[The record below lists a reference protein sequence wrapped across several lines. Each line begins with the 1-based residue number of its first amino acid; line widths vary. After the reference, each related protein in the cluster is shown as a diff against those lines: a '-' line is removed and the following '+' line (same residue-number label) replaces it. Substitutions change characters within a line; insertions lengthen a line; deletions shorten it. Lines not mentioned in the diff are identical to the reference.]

1 MKSAVISLTENGLKI
16 SGRIAEGLG
25 NCERYAF
32 EKHCGSNA
40 VPFNSLS
47 GLVGDIFG
55 KYEGLIFVCAC
66 GAAVRVIAPYI
77 SSKQTDPAVIAVDEQ
92 GKFAVSLLS
101 GHIGGANAL
110 TRKIADIIGAVPVVT
125 TATDT
130 GGKFSPDSF
139 AAANKLHICE
149 IDMAKAIAAEIV
161 NGGKVGFYS
170 EYEHTALPE
179 ELDTSVKSIGV
190 CVSADE
196 KLSPFERTLHLVP
209 RNISLGIG
217 CKRNISPEALSEFVK
232 RVLNENNIPLYRL
245 CCVCT
250 IDVKKDEAAIL
261 KFAGDDHLP
270 LKFYTAEQLMNV
282 RGDFSPSE
290 FVLGTVGADNVCERS
305 AAVEG
310 GRIII
315 PKRAENGMTLAAA
328 ENAVI
333 LDFERTIL

>member
-1 MKSAVISLTENGLKI
+1 MKTAIISLTENGLVL
-16 SGRIAEGLG
+16 GERIAAGLG
-25 NCERYAF
+25 NCHSFAF
-32 EKHCGSNA
+32 EKHCGDNA
-40 VPFNSLS
+40 EPFESLS
-47 GLVGDIFG
+47 GLVGEIFG
-55 KYEGLIFVCAC
+55 KYEGLIFICAC

-77 SSKQTDPAVIAVDEQ
+77 RSKQTDPAVIAVDEQ

-110 TRKIADIIGAVPVVT
+110 TRKIADIIGAVPVIT

-149 IDMAKAIAAEIV
+149 MDMAKAIAARIV

-170 EYEHTALPE
+170 EYDCGALPA
-179 ELDTSVKSIGV
+179 ELDPSVKSIGIAV
-190 CVSADE
+190 TADE
-196 KLSPFERTLHLVP
+196 DISPFEHTLHLVP

-217 CKRNISPEALSEFVK
+217 CKRNILPEAMSELVK
-232 RVLNENNIPLYRL
+232 RVLAENNIPLYRL
-245 CCVCT
+245 DSVCT
-250 IDVKKDEAAIL
+250 IDVKRDEAAVTG
-261 KFAGDDHLP
+261 FAEEHHLP
-270 LKFYTAEQLMNV
+270 LKIYTAEQLMNV
-282 RGDFSPSE
+282 KGEFSRSE

-305 AAVEG
+305 AAAQG
-310 GRIII
+310 GRIIV
-315 PKRAENGMTLAAA
+315 PKHAEKGVTIAAA